1 MALSIS
7 ANCGKSVSSM
17 TYKLTRPAIRH
28 MNKISLDTQNER
40 DPDKEEEY
48 MRQLQTSMEISGE
61 ESTSGN
67 AA

>member
-1 MALSIS
+1 
-7 ANCGKSVSSM
+7 M